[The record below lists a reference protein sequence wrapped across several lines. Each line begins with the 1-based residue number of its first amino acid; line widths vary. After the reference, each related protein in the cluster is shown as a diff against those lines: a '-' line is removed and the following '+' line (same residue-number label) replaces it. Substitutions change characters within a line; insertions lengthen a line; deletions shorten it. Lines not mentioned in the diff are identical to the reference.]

1 MRFLNLKTAVLTIAT
16 ALFLTGCKTTFTNYT
31 PERIPQ
37 NPSGIYTFSFA
48 ANPPTGNL
56 VRGTVEAQVV
66 INADVYN
73 MEPSAENPMVFQYD
87 YRMPAGVVEAR
98 YYFVLSYDSNN
109 NGILRRMTKYSIDQ
123 EEKFY
128 QSRLV
133 NRYSI
138 QLVSDRGPVGS
149 AIALVGSG
157 FSPQDVILVGNSEAD
172 TTVHSSNSIEFYVP
186 GIAAGQTYPVIL
198 RSGGGDIPVGNLR
211 VDAATFSVQPSR
223 IVVDSGSAELLI
235 FQVDNP
241 APSSGYYVEIGTDV
255 PESVIMPEVIIPGG
269 SRSVSVR
276 VEGGE
281 PGSGIIHAEIPGFS
295 PIRIP
300 VEVR

>member
-1 MRFLNLKTAVLTIAT
+1 MLTIAT

-48 ANPPTGNL
+48 ANPPTGNF
-56 VRGTVEAQVV
+56 VRGTASAQVV
-66 INADVYN
+66 INGDVYE
-73 MEPSAENPMVFQYD
+73 MEPSPENPMIFQYD
-87 YRMPAGVVEAR
+87 YHMPAGVTEAR
-98 YYFVLSYDSNN
+98 YYYVLSYDSNN
-109 NGILRRMTKYSIDQ
+109 NGIIRRVTKHSTGQDR
-123 EEKFY
+123 KFY

-149 AIALVGSG
+149 SIALVGNG
-157 FSPQDVILVGNSEAD
+157 FSPQDVILVGGREAD
-172 TTVHSSNSIEFYVP
+172 TTVHSANSMEFFVP
-186 GIAAGQTYPVIL
+186 GIAAGQTYPVVL
-198 RSGGGDIPVGNLR
+198 RSGGGDIPVGTLR
-211 VDAATFSVQPSR
+211 VDSATFSAQPSR
-223 IVVDSGSAELLI
+223 IVVESGSAELLI

-241 APSSGYYVEIGTDV
+241 APSSGYYIEIGTDI
-255 PESVIMPEVIIPGG
+255 PESVIMPEVIIPAGA
-269 SRSVSVR
+269 RSVSVR

-281 PGSGIIHAEIPGFS
+281 PGSGIIQAEIPGFS